1 MTGKQPN
8 IVTFVL
14 DPKNPPTMSAEQL
27 ARLDALTPEQIEANA
42 LSDPDNPPAT
52 EEELARMETVGLVR
66 RARNA
71 AGMSQPQFAK
81 AFHVTIGRLR
91 DLEQGRTSA
100 DSAMRAYLRVIAKD
114 PAFVRKTLENASR

>member
-1 MTGKQPN
+1 
-8 IVTFVL
+8 
-14 DPKNPPTMSAEQL
+14 MSAEQL

-52 EEELARMETVGLVR
+52 EEELARMETVGLIR

-100 DSAMRAYLRVIAKD
+100 DSAMRAYLQVIAKD
-114 PAFVRKTLENASR
+114 PAFVRKTLESASR